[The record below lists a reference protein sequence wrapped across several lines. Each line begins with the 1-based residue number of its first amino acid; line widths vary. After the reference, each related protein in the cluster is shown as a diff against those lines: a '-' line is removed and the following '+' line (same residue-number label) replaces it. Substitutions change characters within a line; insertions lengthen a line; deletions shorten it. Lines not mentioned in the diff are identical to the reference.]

1 MSDNLLIAFAL
12 TTFAGLSTGI
22 GSAIGFF
29 SKKTNKAFLSA
40 TLGFSAG
47 AMIYVSFVEIFFKAK
62 EALTHVYGDY
72 LANWY
77 TAGSFFLGVLIILI
91 IDRLIPSYENPHE
104 PHKIEEMSTLTNSEV
119 EAKKLKRMGVFTALA
134 IAIHNFPEGLATFT
148 AAMTDPTLGISIA
161 IAIAIHN
168 IPEGIA
174 VSVPIYFSTGSRKK
188 AFWYSFA
195 TGLTEPI
202 GAIIGY
208 LVLQDLFNDTTFGI
222 LFGAVGGIMVFISV
236 DELIPTAKRYDLGHN
251 AIYGL
256 VAGMAVMSFSL
267 LMFI

>member
-1 MSDNLLIAFAL
+1 MEDSVLFAFAL

-29 SKKTNKAFLSA
+29 SKKTNKAFLAA

-47 AMIYVSFVEIFFKAK
+47 AMIYVSFVEIFAK
-62 EALTHVYGDY
+62 SKIALANVYGDY
-72 LANWY
+72 WASWY
-77 TAGSFFLGVLIILI
+77 TVGSFFLGVFLILI
-91 IDRLIPSYENPHE
+91 IDKLIPSYENPHE
-104 PHKIEEMSTLTNSEV
+104 PHKVEDMDNLNPNSV
-119 EAKKLKRMGVFTALA
+119 EAMKLKRMGTFTALA

-148 AAMTDPTLGISIA
+148 AALSDPTLGVSIA

-208 LVLQDLFNDTTFGI
+208 LLLKDLFNDVTFGI
-222 LFGAVGGIMVFISV
+222 LFGAVGGIMVFIAV
-236 DELIPTAKRYDLGHN
+236 DELIPTAKRYDLGHK

-256 VAGMAVMSFSL
+256 VAGMLIMALSL
-267 LMFI
+267 LLFI

>member
-1 MSDNLLIAFAL
+1 MENEVLFAFLL
-12 TTFAGLSTGI
+12 TSFAGLSTGI

-29 SKKTNKAFLSA
+29 SKKTNKAFLAA

-47 AMIYVSFVEIFFKAK
+47 AMIYVSFVEIFAK
-62 EALTHVYGDY
+62 SKIALSHVYGDY
-72 LANWY
+72 WASWY
-77 TAGSFFLGVLIILI
+77 TAGSFFLGIFFILI
-91 IDRLIPSYENPHE
+91 IDKLIPSYENPHE
-104 PHKIEEMSTLTNSEV
+104 PHKIEEMEIATPDEIES
-119 EAKKLKRMGVFTALA
+119 KKLKRMGTFTALA

-148 AAMTDPTLGISIA
+148 AALSDPNLGVSIA

-174 VSVPIYFSTGSRKK
+174 VSVPIYFATGSRKK

-202 GAIIGY
+202 GAIVGY
-208 LVLQDLFNDTTFGI
+208 VLLKDLFNDVTFGI

-236 DELIPTAKRYDLGHN
+236 DELIPTAKRYDLGHK

-256 VAGMAVMSFSL
+256 VAGMMVMAISL
-267 LMFI
+267 LLFI